1 MIDQGKNHQRYL
13 DGKDKKDGDHIEY
26 WERER
31 ERERE
36 RDNRGNYRK
45 TNEGIQQWHAIRH
58 ARKPERIWC
67 TKLTSLH

>member
-36 RDNRGNYRK
+36 REI
-45 TNEGIQQWHAIRH
+45 TEVIT
-58 ARKPERIWC
+58 ERQM
-67 TKLTSLH
+67 KEYNSDMQ